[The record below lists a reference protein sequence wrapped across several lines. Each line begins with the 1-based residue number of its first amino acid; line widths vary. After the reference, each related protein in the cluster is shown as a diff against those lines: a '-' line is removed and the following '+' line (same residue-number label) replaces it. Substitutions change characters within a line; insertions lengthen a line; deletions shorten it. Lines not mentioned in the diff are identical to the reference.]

1 MVAPAQC
8 LPSCEH
14 NLRPNLGEEIC
25 RQEDKCILG
34 GRLHCRCRHY
44 FLDALRGSTTKRLLR
59 GEQSAVLAVRAK
71 RTEDFMEK
79 YDRPRDDELR
89 THYRE
94 HVIWI
99 FVRKSKDQR
108 WEFMTQVI
116 WNEDSDAQAEW
127 FTSALA
133 VTRRNKQYTEA
144 CC

>member
-1 MVAPAQC
+1 MHLGRSLT
-8 LPSCEH
+8 LPSQ
-14 NLRPNLGEEIC
+14 G
-25 RQEDKCILG
+25 
-34 GRLHCRCRHY
+34 HY

-59 GEQSAVLAVRAK
+59 GEQSPVLAVRAK
-71 RTEDFMEK
+71 RTEEFMEK

-116 WNEDSDAQAEW
+116 WNEDSGAQAEW

-133 VTRRNKQYTEA
+133 YNTAEQAMRGGLLLGQWWIDAGKPEVIKLPDT
-144 CC
+144 